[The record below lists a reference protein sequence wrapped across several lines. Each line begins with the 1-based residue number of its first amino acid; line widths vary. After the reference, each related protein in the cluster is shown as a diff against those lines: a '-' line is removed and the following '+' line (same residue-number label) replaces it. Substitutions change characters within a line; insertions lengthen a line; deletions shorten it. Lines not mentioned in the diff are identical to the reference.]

1 MDMTGVAPMTER
13 LTMGSY
19 RLPIGVDTSRLFI
32 KIEEL
37 HEVCELSLRTERFW
51 KTTCIVEKAAYGTI
65 LEDDVYCREESDQG
79 AAKDSMCAQDS

>member
-37 HEVCELSLRTERFW
+37 HEVRVGDRLP
-51 KTTCIVEKAAYGTI
+51 KT
-65 LEDDVYCREESDQG
+65 QG
-79 AAKDSMCAQDS
+79 LKRGKWARKGLGLP